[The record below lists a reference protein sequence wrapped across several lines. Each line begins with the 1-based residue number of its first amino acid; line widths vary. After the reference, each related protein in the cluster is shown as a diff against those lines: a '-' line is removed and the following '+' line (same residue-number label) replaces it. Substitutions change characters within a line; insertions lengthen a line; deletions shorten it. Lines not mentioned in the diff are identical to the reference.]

1 MTYRFE
7 HDPESGVFYIR
18 VRDGDYHETISLGEP
33 GFGSGVDVDA
43 ESNVLGF
50 EFLSFEEYVEAI
62 DQAGALEVPE
72 RLETTLEEDT
82 SPAEIMATL
91 TPRERKVLQLLAEG
105 LTTQEV
111 AGRLKV
117 SQTTVRQHFRRAMEA
132 FGERS
137 KVESS
142 TRPDTIRS

>member
-1 MTYRFE
+1 
-7 HDPESGVFYIR
+7 
-18 VRDGDYHETISLGEP
+18 
-33 GFGSGVDVDA
+33 VDA

-72 RLETTLEEDT
+72 RLETTPEEDT

-105 LTTQEV
+105 LTTQEG
-111 AGRLKV
+111 AGRLSV
-117 SQTTVRQHFRRAMEA
+117 SQTTVRQHFRRAMET

-137 KVESS
+137 NVESS
-142 TRPDTIRS
+142 TRPGTIRS

>member
-1 MTYRFE
+1 MTYGFE
-7 HDPESGVFYIR
+7 HDPESGAFYIR

-33 GFGSGVDVDA
+33 GFGSGVDT

-50 EFLSFEEYVEAI
+50 EFLSFEEYVEVI

-105 LTTQEV
+105 LTTQEG
-111 AGRLKV
+111 AGRLSV

-137 KVESS
+137 KVESG
-142 TRPDTIRS
+142 TRPGTIRS